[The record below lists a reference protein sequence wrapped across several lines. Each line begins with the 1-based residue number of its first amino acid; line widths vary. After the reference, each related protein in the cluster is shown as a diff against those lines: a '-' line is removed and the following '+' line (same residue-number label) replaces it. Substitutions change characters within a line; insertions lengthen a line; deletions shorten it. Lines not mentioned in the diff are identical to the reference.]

1 MPYVARDNQGQIVEV
16 QERETQTA
24 REQVALD
31 DQELMSYLNGLAGG
45 GGGGGDI
52 RAALEASD
60 LEFIRVIEDVITVLI
75 DKRIFMLTDLPAA
88 AQQKLARRYNL
99 RSKLSDL
106 GGIIADHEEIM
117 LP

>member
-1 MPYVARDNQGQIVEV
+1 MPYVARNDQGQIIEIA
-16 QERETQTA
+16 ERATQSA

-31 DQELMSYLNGLAGG
+31 DPGLIAYLTSRIDGDGTGA
-45 GGGGGDI
+45 DI

-60 LEFIRVIEDVITVLI
+60 LELIRVIEDVITVLI
-75 DKRIFMLTDLPAA
+75 DKRIFMLTDLPPA